1 MYWGFPDGSVVKRP
15 PTNAEDMG
23 LIPDLGRLHMTQS
36 NEAREPQLLNLCSRS
51 WDLQLLN
58 PQATTTEA
66 TRSRAHAKQQEKTLQ

>member
-58 PQATTTEA
+58 LQATTTEA